1 MARID
6 LVDLA
11 HSYGGNDAPQELFAL
26 KPVTMTWRQGGAY
39 ALLGPS
45 GCGKTTLLNLISGIV
60 TPSRGKILF
69 DGADITP
76 LSTQKRNIAQVFQFP
91 VIYDTMTVG
100 QNLAF
105 PLKNRG
111 VPKAEVDA
119 RVKQIAD
126 LLDLTPY
133 LGRKAT
139 RLTADAKQ
147 KISLGRGLVRSDV
160 AAVLFDEPLT
170 VIDPEL
176 KWQLRS
182 KLKALHR
189 ELDLTMIYVTHDQT
203 EALTF
208 ADTVVVMHDGR
219 VVQSGTPAELF
230 DKPAHTFVGYFI
242 GSPGMN
248 IVPADVS
255 GHEARIDG
263 HVIGLHRNYGVLP
276 AGAKIEIGVRPEFVN
291 VAAPASGLLS
301 ATIERIDDLGRVRFA
316 RVRIGDA
323 KFAARVPPG
332 FSVSDNI
339 GRARVR
345 SRPCSRLCRQPSGR
359 GGCLMDKTIN
369 QKAWFLVLP
378 VFLVVAFS
386 AILPLMTVVNYS
398 MQDTFGN
405 NQFFWNGVGWFK
417 ELLDPST
424 DLGGRFLASLG
435 RNLLFSAIILAIEV
449 PLGIVVALSMPREG
463 WTVAV
468 CLVILALPLLIPWNV
483 VGTIWQIFGR
493 PDIGLLGY
501 TLNSLGIDYNYVS
514 NEFDAW
520 ATVIVMDVWH
530 WTSLVAL
537 LCYAGLKSI
546 PDAYYQAAQIDG
558 ASRWAVF
565 KAIQLPKMNRV
576 LLIAVLLRF
585 MDSFMIYTEPFVVTG
600 GGPGNSTTFVS
611 IELVK
616 IALGQFDLGKAAA
629 LSLVYNLII
638 LIVCWI
644 FYTVMTNAG
653 TERPEKKGAA

>member
-11 HSYGGNDAPQELFAL
+11 HSYGGNDAPQDSFAL

-45 GCGKTTLLNLISGIV
+45 GCGKTTLLNVISGII

-69 DGADITP
+69 DGQDITP

-111 VPKAEVDA
+111 VPKAEIDK
-119 RVKQIAD
+119 RVAEIGR
-126 LLDLTPY
+126 LLDLEPY
-133 LGRKAT
+133 LNRKAT

-248 IVPADVS
+248 ILPAEVK
-255 GHEARIDG
+255 GREARIG
-263 HVIGLHRNYGVLP
+263 GNVIALNRSYDNLP
-276 AGAKIEIGVRPEFVN
+276 AGAKIEIGVRPEFVDA
-291 VAAPASGLLS
+291 VAPAPGLLS
-301 ATIERIDDLGRVRFA
+301 AKIDRIDDLGRIRFA
-316 RVRIGDA
+316 RVRIGEA
-323 KFAARVPPG
+323 KIAARAPAG
-332 FSVSDNI
+332 F
-339 GRARVR
+339 
-345 SRPCSRLCRQPSGR
+345 
-359 GGCLMDKTIN
+359 T
-369 QKAWFLVLP
+369 
-378 VFLVVAFS
+378 S
-386 AILPLMTVVNYS
+386 A
-398 MQDTFGN
+398 D
-405 NQFFWNGVGWFK
+405 
-417 ELLDPST
+417 
-424 DLGGRFLASLG
+424 
-435 RNLLFSAIILAIEV
+435 
-449 PLGIVVALSMPREG
+449 
-463 WTVAV
+463 
-468 CLVILALPLLIPWNV
+468 
-483 VGTIWQIFGR
+483 GT
-493 PDIGLLGY
+493 
-501 TLNSLGIDYNYVS
+501 
-514 NEFDAW
+514 
-520 ATVIVMDVWH
+520 
-530 WTSLVAL
+530 
-537 LCYAGLKSI
+537 AGLKFDPAHVHVYADS
-546 PDAYYQAAQIDG
+546 
-558 ASRWAVF
+558 
-565 KAIQLPKMNRV
+565 
-576 LLIAVLLRF
+576 LLV
-585 MDSFMIYTEPFVVTG
+585 E
-600 GGPGNSTTFVS
+600 
-611 IELVK
+611 
-616 IALGQFDLGKAAA
+616 
-629 LSLVYNLII
+629 
-638 LIVCWI
+638 
-644 FYTVMTNAG
+644 
-653 TERPEKKGAA
+653 GAA